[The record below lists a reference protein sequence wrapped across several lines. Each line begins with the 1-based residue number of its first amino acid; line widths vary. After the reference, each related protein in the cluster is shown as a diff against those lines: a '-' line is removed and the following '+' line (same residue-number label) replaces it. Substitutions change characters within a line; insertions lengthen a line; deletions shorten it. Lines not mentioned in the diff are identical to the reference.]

1 MKKNR
6 LNSNLPSV
14 IELNGLLSKIGADSN
29 LAKIRQYVSYRSN
42 YLIPNKKFKLQDHS
56 EAMLYRY
63 MTEIEPD
70 VFFDV
75 YLPGYFAFV
84 SPFSILRSFFLL
96 VLAESVWADACRETK
111 KIQRNVMTVCFI
123 LTIVRKERDGRWI
136 VS

>member
-1 MKKNR
+1 MTFAQISNIIVLQNIFKCAHVILVDFLMINAHCIIFCFGEDFKMKKNR

-63 MTEIEPD
+63 MTDIEPD

-84 SPFSILRSFFLL
+84 SPF
-96 VLAESVWADACRETK
+96 
-111 KIQRNVMTVCFI
+111 
-123 LTIVRKERDGRWI
+123 
-136 VS
+136 